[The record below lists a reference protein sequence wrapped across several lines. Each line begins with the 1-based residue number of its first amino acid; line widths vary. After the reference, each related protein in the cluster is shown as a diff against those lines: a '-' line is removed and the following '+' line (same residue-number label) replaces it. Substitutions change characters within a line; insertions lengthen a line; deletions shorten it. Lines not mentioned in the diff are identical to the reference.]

1 MKFCMLITV
10 IFFGALPFAA
20 LAQDTQDVK
29 TAVERGKLIFEQ
41 NCLACHQADGSGV
54 PHLAPPL
61 IKGTFVGG
69 DKEKVIGIVLHGLEN
84 VEIKG
89 EYYANPMPSFDYLS
103 DQEIADVLSFVRTSF
118 SNEAS
123 EITSEEVTKARA
135 DTKTK

>member
-1 MKFCMLITV
+1 MKCCIWITV
-10 IFFGALPFAA
+10 IFFGAAPFGA
-20 LAQDTQDVK
+20 LAQDSQDVK
-29 TAVERGKLIFEQ
+29 GSVERGKLVFEQ
-41 NCLACHQADGSGV
+41 TCLACHQADGSGV

-103 DQEIADVLSFVRTSF
+103 DQEIADVLSFVRTGF
-118 SNEAS
+118 SNNAS
-123 EITSEEVTKARA
+123 EITSGEVTKARA
-135 DTKTK
+135 DTSNK